1 VPVIRSRKYSSTKE
15 TSRVSHVGAVLEENF
30 YRGDRQVAR
39 IGKSPGEH
47 QNEPP
52 PSVNQFNTTSG
63 CIYIEMEEVV
73 EQGNAINL
81 YYLIFLG
88 MVILRPVL
96 VTLGG
101 GAWDDSPP

>member
-1 VPVIRSRKYSSTKE
+1 VVAEKQFTEVGGLFWCSGSLRELARCVHRHGTVTVVI
-15 TSRVSHVGAVLEENF
+15 A
-30 YRGDRQVAR
+30 
-39 IGKSPGEH
+39 KSPGEH